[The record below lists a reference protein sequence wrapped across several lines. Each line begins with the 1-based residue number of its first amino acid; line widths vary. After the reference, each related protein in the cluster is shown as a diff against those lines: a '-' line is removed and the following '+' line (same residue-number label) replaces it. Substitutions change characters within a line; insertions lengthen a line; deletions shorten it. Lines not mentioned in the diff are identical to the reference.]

1 MTQMLFKG
9 ITPPRTIANN
19 NKISSFDDDEFNA
32 DADADIILVVLCG
45 RCFRRRHTIPM
56 LVL

>member
-1 MTQMLFKG
+1 MTQMLFKW

-19 NKISSFDDDEFNA
+19 NKISSFDDDEFN
-32 DADADIILVVLCG
+32 DDADIMLVVLCG